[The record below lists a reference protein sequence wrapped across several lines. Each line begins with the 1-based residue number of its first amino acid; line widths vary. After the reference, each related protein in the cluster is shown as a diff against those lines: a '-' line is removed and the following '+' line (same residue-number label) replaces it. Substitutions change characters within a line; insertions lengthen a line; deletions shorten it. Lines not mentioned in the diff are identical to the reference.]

1 MNSTDDET
9 YTGDHDYLFS
19 FLTSLIQ
26 TWLSLCESSEYFRA
40 ARCAGY
46 IVWIKCWFQ
55 EVLIPHWK
63 KHLLLWNFLTF
74 YYIGQLLLTIFKAQQ
89 IAGVTS
95 SVAVQIFT
103 NSVGLGLLATLVL
116 SSSIVTPFLLIYKM
130 ICSNSTMLRDYFCIT
145 FFFLAIQMFTW
156 FFVWIW
162 KCFLLGMQVKDEM

>member
-9 YTGDHDYLFS
+9 YTGDQDYLFS
-19 FLTSLIQ
+19 FLTSLIK

-55 EVLIPHWK
+55 EILIPHWK
-63 KHLLLWNFLTF
+63 KHLLLWNLLTF
-74 YYIGQLLLTIFKAQQ
+74 YYIGQFLLTIFKAQQ

-103 NSVGLGLLATLVL
+103 SSVGLGLLATLVL
-116 SSSIVTPFLLIYKM
+116 SSSVVTPFLLIYKM
-130 ICSNSTMLRDYFCIT
+130 ICSNSTMIRDYFFLTI
-145 FFFLAIQMFTW
+145 FFLAIQMFIW
-156 FFVWIW
+156 SFVCIW
-162 KCFLLGMQVKDEM
+162 KFFDLGTNVKDEL